1 MSKTTLTKLIESE
14 VRKVLTEAI
23 TEPSEQILKGAV
35 DIFRQQ
41 TGINVATP
49 TLISKDSRSVSY
61 SVSLDKE
68 IRTNI
73 MKALFNSLSLEVIA
87 VPLQN
92 SIGGFRFN
100 FFLNYKH
107 PGERESSMSIG
118 RVDFKNNKYV
128 TRF

>member
-1 MSKTTLTKLIESE
+1 MSKTALKKLIESE
-14 VRKVLTEAI
+14 IRKVLTEAVA
-23 TEPSEQILKGAV
+23 EPSEQVLKGAV

-49 TLISKDSRSVSY
+49 TLISKDSRSVTY

-87 VPLQN
+87 IPLIN
-92 SIGGFRFN
+92 SIGGFEFS
-100 FFLNYKH
+100 FFLNFAH
-107 PGERESSMSIG
+107 PNSKKESINIG
-118 RVDFKNNKYV
+118 AVYFKNNKYI
-128 TRF
+128 TKF

>member
-1 MSKTTLTKLIESE
+1 MSKTALKKLIESE
-14 VRKVLTEAI
+14 IRKVLTEAV
-23 TEPSEQILKGAV
+23 TEPSEQTLKGAV

-49 TLISKDSRSVSY
+49 TLISKDSRSVTY

-73 MKALFNSLSLEVIA
+73 MKALFNSLSLEVITT
-87 VPLQN
+87 PLQN
-92 SIGGFRFN
+92 SIGGFSFN
-100 FFLNYKH
+100 FFLSYRH
-107 PGERESSMSIG
+107 PGEKESSMSIG